1 MKRLIVLLLVL
12 LLLFCGCAKK
22 GGQSAFKLEK
32 TTANVSFAEG
42 ETIISGELCY
52 FSPEKIT
59 LNISEPND
67 AKGFLLK
74 LENGALSFG
83 FDGTECSLENLEN
96 LFGGQK
102 GFQTLFEVLSAA
114 GASEHKAYAQKI
126 KLDAVPGEAVLSLD
140 ENGRIKALRSG
151 AYDYEFTSVQDMA

>member
-1 MKRLIVLLLVL
+1 MKRLIVLLLIV
-12 LLLFCGCAKK
+12 LLLFCGCAKN
-22 GGQSAFKLEK
+22 GGQGAFKLEK

-42 ETIISGELCY
+42 ETMIRGELC
-52 FSPEKIT
+52 FLSPEKIT

-67 AKGFLLK
+67 VKGFLVK

-102 GFQTLFEVLSAA
+102 GFQSLFEALSAA
-114 GASEHKAYAQKI
+114 GTSEHKAYARKI
-126 KLDAVPGEAVLSLD
+126 KLDGVPGEAVLSLD

-151 AYDYEFTSVQDMA
+151 VYDYEFTSVQDMA